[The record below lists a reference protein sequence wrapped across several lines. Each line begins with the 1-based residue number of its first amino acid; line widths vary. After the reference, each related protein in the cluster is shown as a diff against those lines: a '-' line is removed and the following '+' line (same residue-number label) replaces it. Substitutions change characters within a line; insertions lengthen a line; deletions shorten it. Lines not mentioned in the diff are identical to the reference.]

1 MWAAVGGAAVGGAAS
16 LIGGGKSSKSAAKAQ
31 SAAADAQMKQA
42 LQNQAFQK
50 ENQNWANQANIAN
63 AGTAQGMT
71 RENLGWANEQNRGN
85 QEWAQG
91 LNQAAIDQQTGAN
104 RLDSTNAFGNSVK
117 FGDDGTVTQS
127 LGAQDQG
134 LMNNYYDKANSIMG
148 GMGEG
153 FNVNGD
159 VMNAYRGV
167 NQPLVDEQRG
177 KENARLAAMGLG
189 TGSGSA
195 WGSAQ
200 DALNRN
206 QVNSDQNAILQGFNA
221 DQALRTSNR
230 ADLGALGGVRTG
242 VQSGLAQPDYAK
254 QGSYAG
260 VQSPTVSGWQSQI
273 ASLGAANAPQ
283 GLDANAALNYGQGAG
298 QATQNSWNTLGK
310 GAGDATSSLLK
321 KYLSQDGN
329 TATTYGTT
337 PGSQQTQMLAAQ
349 DAGMGGKNTW

>member
-1 MWAAVGGAAVGGAAS
+1 
-16 LIGGGKSSKSAAKAQ
+16 
-31 SAAADAQMKQA
+31 
-42 LQNQAFQK
+42 
-50 ENQNWANQANIAN
+50 
-63 AGTAQGMT
+63 MT

-85 QEWAQG
+85 QEWAQP
-91 LNQAAIDQQTGAN
+91 LNQVAIDQQTGAN

-127 LGAQDQG
+127 LGGQDQG

-153 FNVNGD
+153 FNVNSD

-167 NQPLVDEQRG
+167 NQPLVDQQRD

-200 DALNRN
+200 DTLNRN
-206 QVNSDQNAILQGFNA
+206 QVNSDQNAILQGFQA
-221 DQALRTSNR
+221 DQTLRTSNR

-242 VQSGLAQPDYAK
+242 IQSGLAQPDYNK

-260 VQSPTVSGWQSQI
+260 ITAPTVQGWQSQI
-273 ASLGAANAPQ
+273 NAATSGQTPTGGNVADMYANAQ
-283 GLDANAALNYGQGAG
+283 KIGNNTQAGWNA
-298 QATQNSWNTLGK
+298 LGK
-310 GAGDATSSLLK
+310 GAGDLT
-321 KYLSQDGN
+321 GN
-329 TATTYGTT
+329 I
-337 PGSQQTQMLAAQ
+337 L
-349 DAGMGGKNTW
+349 GGKNTGGGGGLTMDPSVAALL